1 MIKNKMFTVEIN
13 TLSKRIVKII
23 PALGKPIVINNK
35 ENKVSTL
42 LYTDGIILDTKTR
55 SYSVREYKYKEEV
68 IKGDLILDVTEVK
81 IEDPTFILEI
91 TLKNTWLEGKHVSGY
106 FDVLDDTSIYIIN
119 PNDKEALRKAKAT
132 INHMKTDVNDIQSI
146 LELIM
151 YKDDTYASYYEIN
164 KNVYSLKKLI

>member
-1 MIKNKMFTVEIN
+1 MIKNKVFTVEIN

-68 IKGDLILDVTEVK
+68 IKGDLILDVTEV
-81 IEDPTFILEI
+81 
-91 TLKNTWLEGKHVSGY
+91 EGKHVSGY
-106 FDVLDDTSIYIIN
+106 FDVVDDTSIYIVN

-151 YKDDTYASYYEIN
+151 YKDDTYTSYYEIN

>member
-1 MIKNKMFTVEIN
+1 MIKNKVFTVEIN
-13 TLSKRIVKII
+13 TLSKRIIKII
-23 PALGKPIVINNK
+23 PALGRPIVINNK

-42 LYTDGIILDTKTR
+42 LYTDGIILDTNTR
-55 SYSVREYKYKEEV
+55 SYFIKEYKYKEEV

-81 IEDPTFILEI
+81 IEDPTFILEV

-106 FDVLDDTSIYIIN
+106 FDVVDDTSIYIVN

-146 LELIM
+146 LELVM

>member
-1 MIKNKMFTVEIN
+1 MIKNKVFIVEIN

-23 PALGKPIVINNK
+23 PALGRPIVINNK

-68 IKGDLILDVTEVK
+68 IKGDLIL
-81 IEDPTFILEI
+81 EDPTFILEV

-106 FDVLDDTSIYIIN
+106 FDVVDDTSIYIVN

>member
-23 PALGKPIVINNK
+23 PAPGKPIVINNK
-35 ENKVSTL
+35 ENKVST
-42 LYTDGIILDTKTR
+42 LDTKTR

-81 IEDPTFILEI
+81 IEDPTFILEV
-91 TLKNTWLEGKHVSGY
+91 TLKNTWLEGKHVGGY
-106 FDVLDDTSIYIIN
+106 FDVVDDTSIYIVN

-146 LELIM
+146 LELVM